1 MFWNLRGK
9 LMKHELFVRRLG
21 YFLGASHNFSLKVH
35 PTAATVRNV
44 NKNLQKLE
52 SAYSAC

>member
-1 MFWNLRGK
+1 MNCNGTV
-9 LMKHELFVRRLG
+9 MELKWKIRKFG
-21 YFLGASHNFSLKVH
+21 YFLGASHNFTLKMH

>member
-1 MFWNLRGK
+1 
-9 LMKHELFVRRLG
+9 MKHEWFVRKIASIM
-21 YFLGASHNFSLKVH
+21 GASHNFTLKMH